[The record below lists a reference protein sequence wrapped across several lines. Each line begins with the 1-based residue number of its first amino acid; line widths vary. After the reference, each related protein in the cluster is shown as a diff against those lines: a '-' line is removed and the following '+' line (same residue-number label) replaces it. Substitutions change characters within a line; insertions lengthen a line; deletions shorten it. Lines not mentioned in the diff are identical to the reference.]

1 MEEEARQNQAMK
13 LIRLLACTLIISVMS
28 AGMFNIV
35 LPQIREQFHLTLSQ
49 VSWMTSVYTLIYA
62 IGTVIYGKLA
72 DRYRLKQLLT
82 AGLLVFAAGSVLG
95 LCSATFGMVIFGRA
109 LQAAGAAVI
118 PATATLIPVRYFPV
132 EKRGTAMGMS
142 AVGLAIGN
150 ALSPVVSA
158 LVSSV
163 ADWRWL
169 FCIPLLTLL
178 LLPWYRKYL
187 NDEPGTAAGVDW
199 PGAIL
204 LGAGVGMLLF
214 GLSEDSWLLM
224 AGGAAAFT
232 LFGLRIK
239 SAEAP
244 FIQPQLLKNKSYMVY
259 LAGTFLMTGISY
271 SLIFLSPLL
280 LAEEQRLSSGWIG
293 LALVPAAL
301 CSALLGKKGGKLAD
315 ARGVSF
321 VFHIASVLLLSC
333 FALMSVFTGA
343 PPAAIALILVLG
355 NVGQTFMNI
364 ALASSASKTLPKSQT
379 GVGMGMFSM
388 MNFISGSVAV
398 AINGKFMDLGS
409 SRVWNPLS
417 FGTVGGGYI
426 YSNIF
431 LVLAA
436 AHAVLLIAGH
446 WYLKRESRS
455 GIKPAGAPAA
465 QPQGK
470 A

>member
-1 MEEEARQNQAMK
+1 MQDEAQQAQAMK

-28 AGMFNIV
+28 AGMFNVV

-72 DRYRLKQLLT
+72 DKYKLKQLLT
-82 AGLLVFAAGSVLG
+82 VGLFIFAAGSVLG
-95 LCSATFGMVIFGRA
+95 ICSTTFGMVIFGRA

-132 EKRGTAMGMS
+132 EKRGTALGMS

-178 LLPWYRKYL
+178 LLPWYRKFL
-187 NDEPGTAAGVDW
+187 NDEPGAAGQVDW
-199 PGAIL
+199 PGAVL

-224 AGGAAAFT
+224 AGGAAAFI
-232 LFGLRIK
+232 LFGLRIGLAK
-239 SAEAP
+239 EP
-244 FIQPQLLKNKSYMVY
+244 FIQPKLLKNKSYMVY
-259 LAGTFLMTGISY
+259 LAATFLITGISY

-280 LAEEQRLSSGWIG
+280 LAGEQRLSSGWIG

-301 CSALLGKKGGKLAD
+301 CSALLGKKGGTLAD
-315 ARGVSF
+315 TKGVSF
-321 VFHIASVLLLSC
+321 VFHIASVMLLSC

-343 PPAAIALILVLG
+343 SPVAIAFILVLG
-355 NVGQTFMNI
+355 NVGQSFMNI
-364 ALASSASKTLPKSQT
+364 VLASSASKTLPKSQT
-379 GVGMGMFSM
+379 GIGMGMFSM

-398 AINGKFMDLGS
+398 AINGKIIDMGAS
-409 SRVWNPLS
+409 GAWNPLNFS
-417 FGTVGGGYI
+417 TGGAYV

-431 LVLAA
+431 LVLGAV
-436 AHAVLLIAGH
+436 HVVLLIAGH
-446 WYLKRESRS
+446 WYLKKGSLP
-455 GIKPAGAPAA
+455 GIKPAGASA